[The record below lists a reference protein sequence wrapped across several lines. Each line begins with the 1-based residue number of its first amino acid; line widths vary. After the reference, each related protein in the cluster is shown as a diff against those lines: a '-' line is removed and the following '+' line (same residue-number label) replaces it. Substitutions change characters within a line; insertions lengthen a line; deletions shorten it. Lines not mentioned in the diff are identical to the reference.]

1 MYQVNEEAHIQ
12 LIIYGIVDHM
22 VSDNNVTKIERELV
36 TQSGTKRKQ
45 HNTAGWEM
53 SFNWKYRLTELV
65 ALKYLMQPYP
75 L

>member
-1 MYQVNEEAHIQ
+1 
-12 LIIYGIVDHM
+12 M
-22 VSDNNVTKIERELV
+22 VSDNDVTKIERELV